1 MAKNPRD
8 RRHIL
13 TVEGQLLDSIEA
25 REKKIA
31 DLQAQGVKNSDKRIK
46 NLRKEIDLQGDKLDT
61 LKLQHSEQFASLKLS
76 KELIKQAQEHRNVLI
91 NQSGVM
97 TGLRSLGASINKEAK
112 KTDKLSKKL
121 TQAYMTAVDLT
132 SSVFLNTKSIGTE
145 EFQQLNITSQIVK
158 LKKLES
164 EVTGNTRKLELKA
177 AIEHL
182 ELMKE
187 SQDILATMHK
197 SSQAAAKSIVSPFK
211 KIVDT
216 MGQVPVVGG
225 LIQSAFNLDE
235 IEEQLAGR
243 IGKAMASGI
252 EKAPADIGK
261 KAFQD
266 FRSSKSKKAGGEGYK
281 KGMWDEEKKKREE
294 SAKITDKD
302 LKTAR
307 LKQGMMKA
315 SIAGLAVVA
324 GLWAKIGKYAFDAG
338 LSLAQVGKLGPQLII
353 NSKAVEAF
361 AEEFGTV
368 GELST
373 GLSWELR
380 KQRFLYGA
388 AEKDV
393 AKLMKLQQGMTGA
406 TKESISA
413 DLPGMYKE
421 ARKAGVSPAKLM
433 ETMAGSSEF
442 LAKYVSGSVKEMG
455 KFAIAAAKGG
465 VSLQAIEASMK
476 GALDW
481 ETSIG
486 KEMEASMLLGREINL
501 DRFRQLAF
509 AGDAEGAMSEQLRIL
524 KSFGPLENLRID
536 QKEMIGDLFNTEFGQ
551 LVSMQREQ
559 DILNSAVGQQQSLWQ
574 SVVGTSG
581 TALAT
586 MGGML
591 PVTSQIGMTFS
602 GLGISLKGIL
612 GKLKSMKVVQ
622 TALAALGMRT
632 AAAEVV
638 GAGAAA
644 GKSAAKIPYI
654 GWLLAAGAIGSIM
667 TLGFQWLAKG
677 KAKGKA
683 MGGPVQ
689 GMNPYMVGE
698 RGPELFIPATGG
710 NIIPNN
716 RLAGGTAD
724 RVYGD
729 TSKQD
734 AKFDTMIGLLQQ
746 ANTDRVSGTKKLG
759 GQFEYGMG
767 QH

>member
-509 AGDAEGAMSEQLRIL
+509 AGDAEGAMAEQLRIL

>member
-501 DRFRQLAF
+501 DRFRQLSF

-559 DILNSAVGQQQSLWQ
+559 DILNSAVGQQQSVWSSIIGL
-574 SVVGTSG
+574 SG
-581 TALAT
+581 TALTT